1 MRVLVL
7 WADDASPNL
16 GVRALGRG
24 TAALVH
30 AVHPG
35 AEVVFQNY
43 GHRSPH
49 LPFGQLRSLAKE
61 RVTGSLGMQRWLS
74 GFDLVVDTRS
84 GDSFADIYGLHRLAV
99 MSSIAD
105 FARQSGVP
113 VVLGPQTIGPF
124 ATRRGRLFARAS
136 LRRADLVMARD
147 SASADY
153 AGKLGRPVDVLTT
166 DVVFA
171 LPVPEVA
178 KSRDVVLNV
187 SGLLWGE
194 NSHVSA
200 QDYRRVV
207 ERLHH
212 TLVAQG
218 RSVSLLAHVLDS
230 PNADNDVVALQH
242 FARSAAPDAELLVP
256 TGIDD
261 VREIVASANVVIG
274 SRMHACLN
282 ALSVGT
288 PAVPLAYS
296 RKFASL
302 LSDLGWDYTVDL
314 RDSHDPVPRVLRAVR
329 EAKPAEVAQLT
340 ANARASLATATG
352 ALAELVGR

>member
-24 TAALVH
+24 TAALVRT
-30 AVHPG
+30 VWPG
-35 AEVVFQNY
+35 AEIVFQNY
-43 GHRSPH
+43 GHRSEH
-49 LPFGQLRSLAKE
+49 LPFGRIRSLAKE
-61 RVTGSLGMQRWLS
+61 RVLGRAGMQHWLA

-99 MSSIAD
+99 MSTVAE
-105 FARQSGVP
+105 FARQAGVP
-113 VVLGPQTIGPF
+113 LVLGPQTIGPF
-124 ATRRGRLFARAS
+124 TTRAGRALARTS
-136 LRRADLVMARD
+136 LRRADVVMARD
-147 SASADY
+147 SASA
-153 AGKLGRPVDVLTT
+153 AHAERLGHPVDVLTT

-178 KSRDVVLNV
+178 KRRDVVLNV

-194 NSHVSA
+194 NSHVPA
-200 QDYRRVV
+200 ARYR
-207 ERLHH
+207 ES
-212 TLVAQG
+212 VAHLYRSLTAEG

-230 PNADNDVVALQH
+230 PNGDNDETAIAE
-242 FARSAAPDAELLVP
+242 FARTVAPDAEVLVP
-256 TGIDD
+256 DGLDD
-261 VREIVASANVVIG
+261 VRRIVASANIVVG

-302 LSDLGWDYTVDL
+302 LGDLGWGHTVDL
-314 RDSHDPVPRVLRAVR
+314 RTDDDPVPLVLRSIA
-329 EAKPAEVAQLT
+329 EAGAADLGPLA
-340 ANARASLATATG
+340 ANARGSLAAATARLA
-352 ALAELVGR
+352 AL

>member
-1 MRVLVL
+1 
-7 WADDASPNL
+7 
-16 GVRALGRG
+16 
-24 TAALVH
+24 
-30 AVHPG
+30 
-35 AEVVFQNY
+35 
-43 GHRSPH
+43 
-49 LPFGQLRSLAKE
+49 
-61 RVTGSLGMQRWLS
+61 
-74 GFDLVVDTRS
+74 
-84 GDSFADIYGLHRLAV
+84 
-99 MSSIAD
+99 
-105 FARQSGVP
+105 
-113 VVLGPQTIGPF
+113 
-124 ATRRGRLFARAS
+124 
-136 LRRADLVMARD
+136 
-147 SASADY
+147 
-153 AGKLGRPVDVLTT
+153 
-166 DVVFA
+166 VFA